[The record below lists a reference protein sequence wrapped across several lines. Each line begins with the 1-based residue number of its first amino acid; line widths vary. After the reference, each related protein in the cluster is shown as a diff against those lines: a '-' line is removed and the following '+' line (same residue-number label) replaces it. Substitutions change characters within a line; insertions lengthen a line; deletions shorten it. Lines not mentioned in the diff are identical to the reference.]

1 MNDRLCHTDI
11 HMQRNDWGVS
21 NYPVVLGHEGKERDF
36 IYEFLYLL
44 SYVKYLRLTM
54 MILTRYHIHIF
65 AMAIGVGIITKI
77 GSSVKNL
84 QIGDRVGKKDSSWI
98 NSQVSIC

>member
-1 MNDRLCHTDI
+1 MIGGFQTIQLYSVMKVRRETSY
-11 HMQRNDWGVS
+11 MS
-21 NYPVVLGHEGKERDF
+21 
-36 IYEFLYLL
+36 FLYLL

-84 QIGDRVGKKDSSWI
+84 QIGDRVGKKDSS
-98 NSQVSIC
+98 

>member
-36 IYEFLYLL
+36 IYEFFVSSFLCKVSSIDDDDTDTI
-44 SYVKYLRLTM
+44 SYSYICNGNRC
-54 MILTRYHIHIF
+54 RYHH
-65 AMAIGVGIITKI
+65 
-77 GSSVKNL
+77 
-84 QIGDRVGKKDSSWI
+84 KDW
-98 NSQVSIC
+98 

>member
-1 MNDRLCHTDI
+1 MT
-11 HMQRNDWGVS
+11 
-21 NYPVVLGHEGKERDF
+21 
-36 IYEFLYLL
+36 
-44 SYVKYLRLTM
+44 T

-98 NSQVSIC
+98 NSQYAHIICLYLLICTYHVFSSHTHIHMPNCWVTQYCSMFHL

>member
-1 MNDRLCHTDI
+1 M
-11 HMQRNDWGVS
+11 
-21 NYPVVLGHEGKERDF
+21 
-36 IYEFLYLL
+36 
-44 SYVKYLRLTM
+44 TM
-54 MILTRYHIHIF
+54 MILTQYHHVHIF
-65 AMAIGVGIITKI
+65 PIAIGVGIITKI

>member
-1 MNDRLCHTDI
+1 MT
-11 HMQRNDWGVS
+11 
-21 NYPVVLGHEGKERDF
+21 
-36 IYEFLYLL
+36 
-44 SYVKYLRLTM
+44 T

-98 NSQVSIC
+98 NSQICTYHMSLFIDMHISYVLFSYSYSYA